1 LIKIEYIPPYYQ
13 KYLKWVDDENLLA
26 LLERDYEETIG
37 FLKKIPA
44 SKHDYTYKT
53 GKWTIKQ
60 ILLHLID
67 VERVFLYRAHRFSR
81 NDTTDLPGFD
91 QEEYIDQFMI
101 DKVSWDLLY
110 QTWDITR
117 KSTILF
123 YKAIPEA
130 AGNRSGRAMGQE
142 FTPESIGYILA
153 GHTRHHVSIIREK
166 YL

>member
-1 LIKIEYIPPYYQ
+1 LIQIEYIPPYYQ
-13 KYLKWVDDENLLA
+13 QYLAWVKDGDLLS
-26 LLERDYEETIG
+26 LLERDYVETLE
-37 FLKKIPA
+37 FLKNIPA
-44 SKHDYTYKT
+44 AKHDYGYKP

-110 QTWDITR
+110 QTWDNLR
-117 KSTILF
+117 QSTILF
-123 YKAIPEA
+123 YKTIPEA
-130 AGNRSGRAMGQE
+130 AAKRSGRAMGLE